1 VKIED
6 HVEKAERI
14 GGLRSRLDPADDY
27 ELWYWASLSA
37 SINLFNA
44 ALHHLGA
51 TVAEDCFAHN
61 LPVYIR
67 PGATAGT
74 FEAVIRPFGDLEHVE
89 GEEVEGL
96 IPPRLALAAAA
107 LRELE
112 AVRDPGIRGDMA
124 ITPALSDGVEAA
136 YLRVLGITRFILDGE
151 AESGP

>member
-6 HVEKAERI
+6 HLDKAERI
-14 GGLRSRLDPADDY
+14 GGLRNRLDPADDY

-37 SINLFNA
+37 GMNLFNA

-67 PGATAGT
+67 PGAAPGT

-89 GEEVEGL
+89 GEEAESLV
-96 IPPRLALAAAA
+96 PPSLAIAAAA
-107 LRELE
+107 LRDLE
-112 AVRDPGIRGDMA
+112 AARDPGIRGDMK
-124 ITPALSDGVEAA
+124 ITPELIDGVEAA
-136 YLRVLGITRFILDGE
+136 YVRVAGIARLVLDGD
-151 AESGP
+151 AADGP

>member
-1 VKIED
+1 MKIED
-6 HVEKAERI
+6 HLEKAERL

-27 ELWYWASLSA
+27 ELWYWASLNA
-37 SINLFNA
+37 SMNLFNA

-51 TVAEDCFAHN
+51 TVAEDCFPHN

-67 PGATAGT
+67 PGDKPGN

-89 GEEVEGL
+89 GEEVESV

-112 AVRDPGIRGDMA
+112 AVREPGVRGDME
-124 ITPALSDGVEAA
+124 ITPALTDGVDAA

-151 AESGP
+151 AEAGP